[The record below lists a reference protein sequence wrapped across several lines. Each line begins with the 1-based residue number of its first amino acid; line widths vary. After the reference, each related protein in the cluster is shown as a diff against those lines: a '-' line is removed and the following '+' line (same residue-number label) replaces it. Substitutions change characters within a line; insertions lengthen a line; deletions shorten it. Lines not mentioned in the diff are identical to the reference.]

1 MPPAKLERFCIRDQ
15 YKRSFYVR
23 TSRYILVGTATLLLL
38 VCFNIGLTDDRVLH
52 MATTT
57 STDNT
62 GLLDYLAPL
71 FEADT
76 GIELRWI
83 AVGTG
88 KALALGR
95 NCDVDVLMVHSP
107 PAEREYIESG
117 YGLERH
123 QFMYNDFIIVG
134 PPDDPAG
141 IRGIGVREALTR
153 LSRLRFLFV
162 SRGDDS
168 GTHKKEI
175 FLWNDAGLTVLD
187 RNRWYIQT
195 GQGMLGTLIIADE
208 KNGYTLTDRGTYIK
222 YSAVWGSEPYLQ
234 ILVEGDRA
242 LRNPYSVIA
251 VNPER
256 CPTVRQEL
264 AQRFIHWILSSRAQ
278 GLIEDFRLGGKQL
291 FNPDQGISQ

>member
-1 MPPAKLERFCIRDQ
+1 
-15 YKRSFYVR
+15 
-23 TSRYILVGTATLLLL
+23 
-38 VCFNIGLTDDRVLH
+38 

-62 GLLDYLAPL
+62 GLLDYLAPH
-71 FEADT
+71 FQKDT
-76 GIELRWI
+76 GIQLRWV

-88 KALALGR
+88 KAFVLGK

-117 YGLERH
+117 YGVERH

-141 IRGIGVREALTR
+141 IRGLPVREALTR
-153 LSRLRFLFV
+153 ISRLRFLFV

-175 FLWNDAGLTVLD
+175 FLWEDAGLIVPD
-187 RNRWYIQT
+187 RNNWYILT
-195 GQGMLGTLIIADE
+195 GQGMLATLIITEE

-222 YSAVWGSEPYLQ
+222 YGAVWEREPYLQ
-234 ILVEGDRA
+234 ILIEGDRT
-242 LRNPYSVIA
+242 LSNQYSVID

-256 CPTVRQEL
+256 CPTVRHDL
-264 AQRFIHWILSSRAQ
+264 AQRFVRWILSSRAQ
-278 GLIEDFRLGGKQL
+278 RLIGNFRMQGKQL
-291 FNPDQGISQ
+291 FYPNQGISQ

>member
-1 MPPAKLERFCIRDQ
+1 MKTCRIVLLGI
-15 YKRSFYVR
+15 SIV
-23 TSRYILVGTATLLLL
+23 LV
-38 VCFNIGLTDDRVLH
+38 VVSFNIGLTDDLLLH

-88 KALALGR
+88 KALLLGK

-117 YGLERH
+117 YGVERH

-141 IRGIGVREALTR
+141 IRGLPVREALTQLNR
-153 LSRLRFLFV
+153 LQILFV

-175 FLWNDAGLTVLD
+175 FLWTTMQDLPF
-187 RNRWYIQT
+187 RN
-195 GQGMLGTLIIADE
+195 
-208 KNGYTLTDRGTYIK
+208 
-222 YSAVWGSEPYLQ
+222 
-234 ILVEGDRA
+234 
-242 LRNPYSVIA
+242 VISGIFKQ
-251 VNPER
+251 
-256 CPTVRQEL
+256 VRVCSP
-264 AQRFIHWILSSRAQ
+264 RS
-278 GLIEDFRLGGKQL
+278 
-291 FNPDQGISQ
+291 